1 MIELKI
7 DDKVLPALQ
16 RAFPTPSGRARRA
29 LSNYV
34 KALRERLIQSLCRG
48 QSPIETKMNLF
59 SLSLHELANAGGQIG
74 KQRVRVHA
82 WLRDNGLSLVE
93 PVVIGSNLTGM
104 VSKVKFTD
112 LVELKWHEPEV
123 DANHTV
129 VDGVKFSNNL
139 INDLGQRNEEVFNL
153 LYKDISVCLDDNRF
167 DDVFDAVDIDVTS
180 LQNYIAWLQCE
191 ARHYAANKKSHYLFQ
206 ARLILA
212 VAQHTSGSYYQRRI
226 KSDFGRTYYEGTSVQ
241 NVNKEL
247 RYAMLGDCWEYDIR
261 SSVVAWKMGF
271 GNAYISKQMPTSTV
285 AKEFVMTLAYL
296 RDKSAFMKNVQSAV
310 FEKDCDLSEDFQVKL
325 LKQAFTALSFG
336 ARKTGKG
343 WMNKNGEW
351 QNPSLVDI
359 FKRVDER
366 NRFLQDAHVEGFAA
380 EQAKLDTFLY
390 QTTVVQYPDL
400 LKLPYLQTHS
410 GRPSKPKIVAFLY
423 QHEETEVMNIVRAA
437 LAEHG
442 KVVLANIHDAIVVR
456 QRLGADLKHEIEL
469 RMQEQTN
476 NAYWSLG
483 VKQIHRWNTSM
494 KEIQAQGKVHH
505 QRIAEEE
512 ALATGYASHWARDSA
527 NDDYNK

>member
-7 DDKVLPALQ
+7 DDKVLPAMQ
-16 RAFPTPSGRARRA
+16 QAFPTPPGRARRA
-29 LSNYV
+29 LTNYV
-34 KALRERLIQSLCRG
+34 KALRERLIQSLSRG
-48 QSPIETKMNLF
+48 QSPIEAKMNLF

-82 WLRDNGLSLVE
+82 WLRESGLSLVE
-93 PVVIGSNLTGM
+93 PVVIGSNLTGI

-112 LVELKWHEPEV
+112 LVELQWHEPEV

-129 VDGVKFSNNL
+129 VDGVIFSNDL
-139 INDLGQRNEEVFNL
+139 INDLGERNEEIFNL
-153 LYKDISVCLDDNRF
+153 LYKDISVCLADNRF
-167 DDVFDAVDIDVTS
+167 NEVFDTVDIDIAS
-180 LQNYIAWLQCE
+180 LQNYIAWLQNE
-191 ARHYAANKKSHYLFQ
+191 ARHYTANKKSHYLFQ

-247 RYAMLGDCWEYDIR
+247 RYAMLGNCWEYDIR

-271 GNAYISKQMPTSTV
+271 ANAFISKHVPTSTV
-285 AKEFVMTLAYL
+285 AKEFVITLAYL
-296 RDKSAFMKNVQSAV
+296 RDKSVFMKNVQTAV
-310 FEKDCDLSEDFQVKL
+310 FEKDCDLPEDLQVKL

-351 QNPSLVDI
+351 ENPSLVDI
-359 FKRVDER
+359 FKRADER

-390 QTTVVQYPDL
+390 QTAVVQYPDL
-400 LKLPYLQTHS
+400 LKLPYLQTQS
-410 GRPSKPKIVAFLY
+410 GKPSKPKIVAFLY

-437 LAEHG
+437 MAECG
-442 KVVLANIHDAIVVR
+442 RTVLANIHDAIVVK
-456 QRLGADLKHEIEL
+456 QRLSANLKHEIEL

-494 KEIQAQGKVHH
+494 KEIQAQ
-505 QRIAEEE
+505 E
-512 ALATGYASHWARDSA
+512 
-527 NDDYNK
+527 